1 VWNLYG
7 PTETT
12 IWSSLYR
19 VEDEGNAL
27 VPIGRPIANTQ
38 MYILDSKLEPV
49 PMGEMGELYIGGD
62 GLARGYLNRP
72 ELTAEKFIA
81 HPFAAGKRLYRT
93 GDLARYLGSGDIEFV
108 GRIDQQVKIR
118 GYRIELG
125 EIEAVLEEQA
135 GVRQAVVVARE
146 GGGGEKRL
154 VAYYVAEPGQEVSGR
169 ELRRALKEKLAEYMI
184 PAGFV
189 KLGALPLTANGK
201 VDRKALPEPEWEQ
214 VEGGEGSSYVEA
226 EDELQRQLIKIWEG
240 VLGRERIG
248 IRDNFFELGGHSLLA
263 VRVMNRVEQACGKR
277 VPVTTLFQ
285 APTVEQLAGLLR
297 REGWAPSWS
306 SLVTIQGSGTKPPFF
321 CVHDIGGGV
330 LGFHDLARRLGPDQP
345 VYGLQAQGLDGKR
358 PCHRRVEEMAAHYI
372 EEIRRVQPEGPYHLG
387 GLSFGGAVAFEMARQ
402 LRAQNQ
408 EVALVAL
415 FDTFPTN
422 YKPSTS
428 LIIKF
433 LTLPMRLKFF
443 YLLRK
448 AKNLRRNTERKISNI
463 RLPRALKEV
472 RKANREAAR
481 RYVAKPYDG
490 HVVLFRASD
499 KSLSTFDD
507 LVVGWDEL
515 ARGVLDT
522 YEVTGDHLSIIAE
535 PQVSELANHLAQ
547 CLEKVRTADN
557 QDHRSNS
564 TVPRPLSL
572 IVQPAASVL
581 EVSGTVLEINSRKF

>member
-1 VWNLYG
+1 
-7 PTETT
+7 
-12 IWSSLYR
+12 
-19 VEDEGNAL
+19 
-27 VPIGRPIANTQ
+27 
-38 MYILDSKLEPV
+38 M
-49 PMGEMGELYIGGD
+49 
-62 GLARGYLNRP
+62 
-72 ELTAEKFIA
+72 
-81 HPFAAGKRLYRT
+81 
-93 GDLARYLGSGDIEFV
+93 
-108 GRIDQQVKIR
+108 
-118 GYRIELG
+118 
-125 EIEAVLEEQA
+125 
-135 GVRQAVVVARE
+135 
-146 GGGGEKRL
+146 
-154 VAYYVAEPGQEVSGR
+154 
-169 ELRRALKEKLAEYMI
+169 
-184 PAGFV
+184 
-189 KLGALPLTANGK
+189 
-201 VDRKALPEPEWEQ
+201 
-214 VEGGEGSSYVEA
+214 
-226 EDELQRQLIKIWEG
+226 
-240 VLGRERIG
+240 
-248 IRDNFFELGGHSLLA
+248 
-263 VRVMNRVEQACGKR
+263 
-277 VPVTTLFQ
+277 
-285 APTVEQLAGLLR
+285 
-297 REGWAPSWS
+297 
-306 SLVTIQGSGTKPPFF
+306 
-321 CVHDIGGGV
+321 